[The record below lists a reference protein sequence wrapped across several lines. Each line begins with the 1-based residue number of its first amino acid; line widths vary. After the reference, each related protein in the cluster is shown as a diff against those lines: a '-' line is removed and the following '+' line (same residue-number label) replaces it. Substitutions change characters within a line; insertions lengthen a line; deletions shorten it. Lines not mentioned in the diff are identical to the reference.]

1 MRMTTGLLTM
11 GLLWALAAGPA
22 SVSAQPDRD
31 DEPGME
37 DEGGPEGGPEEM
49 EGRMPPQGPMGRRGG
64 GRMGMGRE
72 GGPGGRM
79 GMGRGPEG
87 GPDGEGGGMGPGFR
101 DRARGRMRE
110 MAEDPEVR
118 KVMQAREETRITV
131 KKLMKTY
138 RGEKDAKKKEEIKA
152 ELKKALDS
160 AFDADL
166 AAQGLRIKK
175 MEEELGKL
183 KERIGKRKGMKQKI
197 IDKKLGELS
206 GDEEGWEW

>member
-1 MRMTTGLLTM
+1 
-11 GLLWALAAGPA
+11 
-22 SVSAQPDRD
+22 
-31 DEPGME
+31 
-37 DEGGPEGGPEEM
+37 
-49 EGRMPPQGPMGRRGG
+49 MGR
-64 GRMGMGRE
+64 
-72 GGPGGRM
+72 
-79 GMGRGPEG
+79 RGPEG
-87 GPDGEGGGMGPGFR
+87 GGFR

-118 KVMQAREETRITV
+118 KVMQAREETRMTV
-131 KKLMKTY
+131 KKLMKGY
-138 RGEKDAKKKEEIKA
+138 RGEKDAKKKEEIKG
-152 ELKKALDS
+152 ELKQALDR